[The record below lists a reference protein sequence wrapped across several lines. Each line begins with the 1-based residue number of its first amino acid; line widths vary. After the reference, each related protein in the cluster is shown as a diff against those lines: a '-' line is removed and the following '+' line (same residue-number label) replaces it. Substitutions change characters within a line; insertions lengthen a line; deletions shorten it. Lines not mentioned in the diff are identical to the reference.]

1 MGWGV
6 GRAQRPPWRLVNS
19 PRIRFVRW
27 DSRAQGLLIDRSLF
41 QQELLCPGG
50 AQGPAPHTCRAT
62 QFRSFVH
69 QFYRY
74 GFHKV
79 PGWVGSAVPGDAGA
93 RLHYSNPC
101 FRRDRPNL
109 LFRIRQRPAA
119 RREGRRRPAY
129 CSRQLPGTRLLPDGQ
144 DGRSRFKPLPRERPP
159 PAERDVLRIL
169 PCNFLGLHGE
179 QSLPF
184 RWQGPSSHF
193 QEFCGEQLPLTE
205 REVLRIQQLSAAL
218 QGTAAPSL
226 RPLRTILLL
235 PLILQEGSLWTRLQQ
250 RKLCLAPRA
259 AGTIPRSPRNL
270 MPSDP
275 SAEGLPCMAGSDG
288 ESLGPLGRCSEGLE
302 DSWRLTGSSK
312 ENLKASSK
320 SRDGGPAAAT
330 LERAWESCSSQEE
343 ETEGEALKMGQ
354 LGSLCLEFCLKMH
367 GLAHREGLLY
377 RYVHM

>member
-119 RREGRRRPAY
+119 GREGRRRPAY
-129 CSRQLPGTRLLPDGQ
+129 RSRQLPGTRLLPDGQ
-144 DGRSRFKPLPRERPP
+144 DGRSRFKLLPREQPP

-226 RPLRTILLL
+226 RPLRNVGISPPVPRCLAEGPWH
-235 PLILQEGSLWTRLQQ
+235 PLSQEAPRSHSGNSSQPGAVPGDANGELTKAVNCGVRLWTHL
-250 RKLCLAPRA
+250 
-259 AGTIPRSPRNL
+259 
-270 MPSDP
+270 
-275 SAEGLPCMAGSDG
+275 
-288 ESLGPLGRCSEGLE
+288 ESLS
-302 DSWRLTGSSK
+302 SRLAWGTQDNTIVAPHSS
-312 ENLKASSK
+312 
-320 SRDGGPAAAT
+320 GGEPVDKAAAEEALPGT
-330 LERAWESCSSQEE
+330 ESCRNNSQEPE
-343 ETEGEALKMGQ
+343 EPDAI
-354 LGSLCLEFCLKMH
+354 
-367 GLAHREGLLY
+367 
-377 RYVHM
+377 